1 MASDIGFVEYVCG
14 QIAAAGRITHRRMF
28 GEFAV
33 YCDGKVVALVCDN
46 QFFLKPTPAGRALLD
61 RVKEAPPYPAA
72 KNYFLIDTQLD
83 DTELAAQLVR
93 VTAQA
98 MPEPKARPT
107 AGAGKKATKH
117 ARAKATPCKR

>member
-33 YCDGKVVALVCDN
+33 YCDGKVLALVCDN
-46 QFFLKPTPAGRALLD
+46 Q
-61 RVKEAPPYPAA
+61 
-72 KNYFLIDTQLD
+72 LD
-83 DTELAAQLVR
+83 DAELAAQLVR

-107 AGAGKKATKH
+107 AGARKKATKH